1 MLDAILEYTTTGY
14 IPTVF
19 TDENETKRKTVK
31 TIDNLEIGELPRRM
45 EGNHLSRHS
54 KVLTDDGPVG
64 GFRSLPSCPT
74 AVYAVPLP
82 INETVPM

>member
-19 TDENETKRKTVK
+19 TDENQKKHKTVK
-31 TIDNLEIGELPRRM
+31 TIDNIEIGILPRRM
-45 EGNHLSRHS
+45 EGNHLSLHS
-54 KVLTDDGPVG
+54 KVLMADEPTS

-74 AVYAVPLP
+74 ATYAVPIP
-82 INETVPM
+82 INESAPM